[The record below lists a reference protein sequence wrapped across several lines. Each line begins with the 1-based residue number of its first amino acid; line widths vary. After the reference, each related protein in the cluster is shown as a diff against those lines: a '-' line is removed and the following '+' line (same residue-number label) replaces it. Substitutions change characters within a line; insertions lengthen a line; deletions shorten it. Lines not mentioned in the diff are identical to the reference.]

1 MRDFTVYKQFIFV
14 QEKDVS
20 IFCRGSILEEFL
32 DVKAK
37 KCVEA
42 EAVMIAFILF
52 TATHAGWLKSEA
64 RSII

>member
-1 MRDFTVYKQFIFV
+1 MQDFTVYKPFILV
-14 QEKDVS
+14 QGKDVS

-42 EAVMIAFILF
+42 ETVMIAFILF
-52 TATHAGWLKSEA
+52 TATHAGWLKPDA